1 MTNEATDK
9 ESGKPGRQTE
19 PEVSIRSDSLK
30 FLYDVVSASYKEQ
43 NDLDESVWRSMPFIA
58 ALFGLAVTVMRFVP
72 PHLDFLKNGVQTTT
86 SLLYIASMAS
96 FVAAFIY
103 FWSVAMPRYFE
114 TPAKGIELRNHARAL
129 TSYYADKKTADKTI
143 DGKVA
148 DDMRSVMIDQ
158 LSNAMEANRPV
169 VEKRLSARSRT
180 ILLLLAGFAFISVS
194 EMLIFSMNEFGSL
207 GERAHAD
214 SKSAT
219 SHSQGRAVGA
229 PDPTQG
235 NAGAARR

>member
-1 MTNEATDK
+1 MTK
-9 ESGKPGRQTE
+9 ETTE
-19 PEVSIRSDSLK
+19 IPLRSDSLK

-72 PHLDFLKNGVQTTT
+72 PHLVFEAAWIQIVA
-86 SLLYIASMAS
+86 SLLYIASIAS

-103 FWSVAMPRYFE
+103 FWAVAMPRYFE
-114 TPAKGIELRNHARAL
+114 TPAKGIELRDHARAL
-129 TSYYADKKTADKTI
+129 TSYYADKKSADKAI

-148 DDMRSVMIDQ
+148 DDMRNVMIDQ
-158 LSNAMEANRPV
+158 LSNAIEANRPV
-169 VEKRLSARSRT
+169 VERRLAARSRT

-194 EMLIFSMNEFGSL
+194 EMLMFSISEFGSL
-207 GERAHAD
+207 GARTHAN

-219 SHSQGRAVGA
+219 SISQGRTAGTPGPA
-229 PDPTQG
+229 QG
-235 NAGAARR
+235 NTGAARR